1 MLSFG
6 DFAEQGGRH
15 GMAGQAVLRFRLQK
29 YLKTA
34 CRSTLFDERGRWI
47 DENGAS
53 VDLVWRGWYF
63 VVSLQL

>member
-15 GMAGQAVLRFRLQK
+15 GMNCVRFRLQR
-29 YLKTA
+29 YFKTA